1 MKIVSWNINGIRAAL
16 KKDHLKNFVLSE
28 KPDIIAF
35 QEIKAEEKDVI
46 LSEHFEGYSSI
57 WNSAQ
62 KRGYS
67 GTLILTQIAPN
78 DFSIGID
85 KNEKEG
91 RVIICKFDDFTL
103 LNIYFPNGKR
113 NIDRLNYKIQFYKDF
128 IKFVNKLKKENANI
142 IVLGDFNTAHQRID
156 LARPNTNKNVS
167 GFLEE
172 ERKLLDE
179 LIETGF
185 IDTYRFKHK
194 DKIQYTWW
202 DQISHARERNVGW
215 RIDYIFI
222 SNNMKDKLKSATI
235 HDKVYGADHCP
246 ISIEL
251 ENPHISI

>member
-16 KKDHLKNFVLSE
+16 KKDNLKDFILSE

-57 WNSAQ
+57 WNSAL
-62 KRGYS
+62 KKGYS
-67 GTLILTQIAPN
+67 GTLILTKIAPN

-91 RVIICKFDDFTL
+91 RVILCKFNEFIL

-113 NIDRLNYKIQFYKDF
+113 SIERLQYKIKFYKDF
-128 IKFVNKLKKENANI
+128 IKFVNKLKTENANI

-156 LARPNTNKNVS
+156 LARPDANKKVS
-167 GFLEE
+167 GFLDE
-172 ERKLLDE
+172 ERKLLDKLTE
-179 LIETGF
+179 SGF
-185 IDTYRFKHK
+185 IDTYRFKHR

-202 DQISHARERNVGW
+202 DQISRARERNVGW

-222 SNNMKDKLKSATI
+222 SKEMKDKLKYATI
-235 HDKVYGADHCP
+235 HDNIYGADHCP
-246 ISIEL
+246 VSIEL
-251 ENPHISI
+251 K